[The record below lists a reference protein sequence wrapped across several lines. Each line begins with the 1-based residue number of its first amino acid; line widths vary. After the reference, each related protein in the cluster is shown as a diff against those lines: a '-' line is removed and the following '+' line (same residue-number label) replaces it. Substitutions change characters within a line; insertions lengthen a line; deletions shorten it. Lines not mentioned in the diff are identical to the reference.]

1 MIIFRSITIV
11 GLLILGIGTSNA
23 QTSNQMGAI
32 PSFLFSQEINQAWGA
47 SMALSSQM
55 LLTEDFVDGQ
65 EFPRKVRNINLLAVV
80 SYDHSP
86 ELKLDFGFLF
96 RKMDPFDGVQAYEM
110 RPWQQ
115 ATLQFFLGKY
125 RLRNRVRLE
134 ERVYTRE
141 DRKTELD
148 WRLRYRLSLD
158 FPISGARLDPGEFYM
173 NASFEAVSQLDQED
187 VIDNWENRTYLGIG
201 YLLPSRNRLE
211 IGPELRYRRSV
222 NGLNSHITY
231 WRLVWVHPLDLVNKV
246 NSSQP

>member
-1 MIIFRSITIV
+1 MLRSILVV
-11 GLLILGIGTSNA
+11 GLVSLSIGTFNA

-32 PSFLFSQEINQAWGA
+32 PSFLFSQEINQAWDA

-65 EFPRKVRNINLLAVV
+65 EFPRKVRNINLQAIV
-80 SYDHSP
+80 SYDRSP

-96 RKMDPFDGVQAYEM
+96 RKMDPFDGVEAYEM

-141 DRKTELD
+141 DQKTELD

-158 FPISGARLDPGEFYM
+158 FPLSGIRLDPGEFYI
-173 NASFEAVSQLDQED
+173 NTHLEALSQLDQED
-187 VIDNWENRTYLGIG
+187 VIDNWENRSYLGLG

-211 IGPELRYRRSV
+211 IGPELRYHRSV
-222 NGLNSHITY
+222 NGLNSRITY
-231 WRLVWVHPLDLVNKV
+231 WRLIWVHPLDLANKV